1 MTEPG
6 WRESREDTQ
15 APRSRLRTGRTLKRR
30 ISLGLSSSSQHSFMI
45 GGVLDPKKKLTV
57 FKCKVPVIQGEIV
70 KISIERG
77 TKHARTVEA
86 YIGCPRVD
94 GMVRHLIRKLLNRL
108 VGAESDREQ
117 FGVPAQSEEGGQKAD
132 RRNAGTGTRHKP
144 SEGRPGGAWF
154 ISRYTVK
161 DIRDSET
168 LDDFP
173 YDLKT
178 VAKCRSLNDN

>member
-1 MTEPG
+1 MP
-6 WRESREDTQ
+6 ESR
-15 APRSRLRTGRTLKRR
+15 RNGSTL
-30 ISLGLSSSSQHSFMI
+30 
-45 GGVLDPKKKLTV
+45 VW
-57 FKCKVPVIQGEIV
+57 
-70 KISIERG
+70 
-77 TKHARTVEA
+77 
-86 YIGCPRVD
+86 
-94 GMVRHLIRKLLNRL
+94 KLLNRL

-132 RRNAGTGTRHKP
+132 RRNAANRRNTADRRNAGTGTRHKP

-154 ISRYTVK
+154 ISRNTVK

>member
-1 MTEPG
+1 
-6 WRESREDTQ
+6 
-15 APRSRLRTGRTLKRR
+15 
-30 ISLGLSSSSQHSFMI
+30 MI

-77 TKHARTVEA
+77 TKHAHTVEA

-108 VGAESDREQ
+108 VRAESDREQ
-117 FGVPAQSEEGGQKAD
+117 FEVPAQSEEGGQKAD

-144 SEGRPGGAWF
+144 SEGRPGSAWF
-154 ISRYTVK
+154 ISRNTVK
-161 DIRDSET
+161 DIHDSET
-168 LDDFP
+168 LM
-173 YDLKT
+173 T
-178 VAKCRSLNDN
+178 SHTI